1 MRTDILKA
9 KYTQVRPLC
18 VCTTLPQR
26 PAPTCVRVRS
36 RSRVRA
42 ALAAMRL
49 EDIATDFQKTVLE
62 IRGFAKSCS
71 DRRIHTGTMRLGF
84 QL

>member
-1 MRTDILKA
+1 MRAD
-9 KYTQVRPLC
+9 
-18 VCTTLPQR
+18 
-26 PAPTCVRVRS
+26 
-36 RSRVRA
+36 
-42 ALAAMRL
+42 LAAMRL
-49 EDIATDFQKTVLE
+49 EDIATDFQKTALE